1 MQWMIPISGGKSLMF
16 EDHGDKNQFLKV
28 SVVDDTGSCITLGVV
43 EKNDVKRLG
52 KGM

>member
-1 MQWMIPISGGKSLMF
+1 MQWMIPISGGKSLVF

-28 SVVDDTGSCITLGVV
+28 SILDDTKSSIVLGVV